1 MFDQAAVQLSTVRDL
16 LRFAVSRFTEA
27 GLSFGHGSDN
37 AYDEAVY
44 LILHTLAA
52 ADRLEPFLD
61 ARLVDEEI
69 RQVLDAGALRQSA
82 HPGRLPDPR
91 SLAGEYRFYVDE
103 RVIVPRS
110 FIAEL
115 LPEALEPWIEYP
127 ELVHRALDMC
137 TGSGCL
143 AVLLADLYP
152 DAEVDAVDLSADALA
167 VAQINVEQ
175 YGLQERIE
183 LIQSDLFSAMAGRE
197 YDLII
202 SNPPYVDAPSVAAL
216 PEEYRETGAGAG
228 LGRRRPGR
236 HPRNPCAAPAHLS
249 EHGVLVVEIGHNREA
264 LKPVSPELPF
274 TGCPPP
280 AAMAFV
286 PAHPRRTAG
295 GASLLDVVHQVL
307 PGLLWRARPGRAA
320 PASHTKPSAAASWRR
335 CAVQPDR
342 QGRATT
348 PGGFGAARR
357 W

>member
-44 LILHTLAA
+44 LILHTLKLPL
-52 ADRLEPFLD
+52 DRLEPFLD

-69 RQVLDAGALRQSA
+69 RQVLDVLARRVNLRTPA
-82 HPGRLPDPR
+82 AYLTREAWL
-91 SLAGEYRFYVDE
+91 GEYRFYVDE

-152 DAEVDAVDLSADALA
+152 DADVDAVDLSADALA

-183 LIQSDLFSAMAGRE
+183 LIQSDLFGALAGRE

-216 PEEYRETGAGAG
+216 PEEYLREPALALGSGEDG
-228 LGRRRPGR
+228 LDATREILRR
-236 HPRNPCAAPAHLS
+236 APAHLS

-264 LKPVSPELPF
+264 LEASFPELPF
-274 TGCPPP
+274 TWLPTASGDGFVFLLTRDELL
-280 AAMAFV
+280 AAQA
-286 PAHPRRTAG
+286 
-295 GASLLDVVHQVL
+295 
-307 PGLLWRARPGRAA
+307 
-320 PASHTKPSAAASWRR
+320 
-335 CAVQPDR
+335 
-342 QGRATT
+342 
-348 PGGFGAARR
+348 
-357 W
+357 